1 MITLRLA
8 HFNIKR
14 IIRHRDLRL
23 AFVLLPL
30 VVALSRALFAG
41 NRAVL
46 IAAELCPIVCA
57 LLIGAVLYTQ
67 WAVDSAS
74 GLVTGF
80 RASPISFRALVVS
93 RVLSGLS
100 ILAIQMALFG
110 LILAA
115 RF

>member
-14 IIRHRDLRL
+14 IVRHRGLRL

-41 NRAVL
+41 SGAVL

-67 WAVDSAS
+67 WSVDSAS

-80 RASPISFRALVVS
+80 HASPVSPGALVTS
-93 RVLSGLS
+93 RVLSGVC
-100 ILAIQMALFG
+100 ILAVQMALFG
-110 LILAA
+110 VILAV